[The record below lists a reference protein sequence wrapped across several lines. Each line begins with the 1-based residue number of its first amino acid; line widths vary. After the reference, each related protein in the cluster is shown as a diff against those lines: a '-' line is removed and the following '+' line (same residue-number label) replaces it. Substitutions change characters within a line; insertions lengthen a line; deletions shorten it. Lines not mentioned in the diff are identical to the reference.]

1 MPRHVIRRD
10 AQAARQLNKNSGGD
24 SSQSVFCGRNCSFN
38 CWSYPVRASLT
49 AFNRSHDL
57 PMLKN
62 ETSSIVATATQTAG
76 TFPRQKINVENAA
89 SITNVNRPEPKN
101 DSIQRFGA

>member
-1 MPRHVIRRD
+1 MRRD
-10 AQAARQLNKNSGGD
+10 AQAARQLYKNSGGD
-24 SSQSVFCGRNCSFN
+24 SSQSVFCGTNCRFN

-57 PMLKN
+57 LILKN
-62 ETSSIVATATQTAG
+62 ETSSIVTAATQMAG
-76 TFPRQKINVENAA
+76 TFSRLNITIENAA

-101 DSIQRFGA
+101 DNIQRFGA